1 MKLLLDV
8 NVVLDVLLMRRPHVE
23 ASSKILNACEHKQFR
38 GVVCATSVTTL
49 YYLTQ
54 KARDRQTANKM
65 LERLLQICEVATVND
80 RVIQKALQAGW
91 EDFEDAVIHEAAVLS
106 GCDCIV
112 TRNISDFKK
121 AQIDVYTPDEM
132 RTVMNV

>member
-23 ASSKILNACEHKQFR
+23 ASSKILNASEHKQVR
-38 GVVCATSVTTL
+38 SVVCATSVTTL

-54 KARDRQTANKM
+54 KARSRQTANRM
-65 LERLLQICEVATVND
+65 LEKLLQICEVATVND

-132 RTVMNV
+132 RAVMNV